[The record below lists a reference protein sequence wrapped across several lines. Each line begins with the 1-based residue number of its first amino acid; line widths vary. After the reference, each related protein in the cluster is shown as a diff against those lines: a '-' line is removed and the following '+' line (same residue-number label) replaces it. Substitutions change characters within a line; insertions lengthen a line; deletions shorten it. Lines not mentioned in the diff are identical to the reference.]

1 MAMANQPG
9 PARALTI
16 AGSDS
21 GGGAGIQADLKTF
34 MAFGVFG
41 MSAITALTAQ
51 NTVGVQGIHPVPLDF
66 IEQQLDSVIADIGT
80 DAAMTGMLGS
90 AAVVER
96 VAACIERLRI
106 PNLVVDPVMV
116 AKSGDVLLA
125 EDARNAVRERLL
137 PLATVVT
144 PNLPEAAALT
154 GLPVRNLEEMRA
166 AAEALKR
173 LGVRWVVLKGGH
185 LPEDQDPVD
194 LVYDGATFEELRS
207 PRTHSQNTHGTGC
220 TFSAAIAAG
229 LALGREPREA
239 IRVAK
244 QYISAAIATAPQLG
258 HGHGPTN
265 HLAGVSTKWGAGP
278 HPRPLSQ

>member
-1 MAMANQPG
+1 MTTTQ
-9 PARALTI
+9 ARALTI

-66 IEQQLDSVIADIGT
+66 IEQQLESVMSDIGA
-80 DAAMTGMLGS
+80 DAAKTGMLGNAS
-90 AAVVER
+90 IVER
-96 VAACIERLRI
+96 VAACVERLRI

-144 PNLPEAAALT
+144 PNLPEAEVLT
-154 GLPVRNLEEMRA
+154 GSPVRSLEEMRA
-166 AAEALKR
+166 AAVALHR
-173 LGVRWVVLKGGH
+173 LGVPWVVMKGGH
-185 LPEDQDPVD
+185 LAETEDAID
-194 LVYDGATFEELRS
+194 LVYDGRSFTELRS

-220 TFSAAIAAG
+220 TYSAAIAAG
-229 LALGREPREA
+229 LASGRTPPEA
-239 IRVAK
+239 IRTAK
-244 QYISAAIATAPQLG
+244 QYITAAIASAPRIG

-265 HLAGVSTKWGAGP
+265 HLTGVTSRWDGEAKPAE
-278 HPRPLSQ
+278 PRG

>member
-1 MAMANQPG
+1 MING

-66 IEQQLDSVIADIGT
+66 IDEQLNSVMSDIGT
-80 DAAMTGMLGS
+80 DAAKTGMLGS
-90 AAVVER
+90 AAVVDR
-96 VAACIERLRI
+96 VADGITRLRI

-144 PNLPEAAALT
+144 PNLPEAEALT
-154 GLPVRNLEEMRA
+154 GLPVRDLEEMRTA
-166 AAEALKR
+166 AQALKQ

-185 LPEDQDPVD
+185 LPDNQDPVD
-194 LVYDGATFEELRS
+194 LVYDGATFEELRA
-207 PRTHSQNTHGTGC
+207 PRTHSRNTHGTGC

-229 LALGREPREA
+229 LALGREPRAA

-244 QYISAAIATAPQLG
+244 QYISAAIATAPSLG

-265 HLAGVSTKWGAGP
+265 HLTGVSSPWGTSAA
-278 HPRPLSQ
+278 PR